1 MYNCFI
7 WPVQLKEQ
15 VTEVRYY
22 VANGKHTDC
31 YVSGLGSNPNGI
43 DQKEN
48 FLKISNKKNRYNI
61 MKLSR

>member
-22 VANGKHTDC
+22 VVNGKHTDC

-43 DQKEN
+43 DQKEKL
-48 FLKISNKKNRYNI
+48 LKNI
-61 MKLSR
+61 KQEKQV